1 MVIGAFAAAPR
12 SERAGAGIELGMQ
25 TGKQVLGQMKDNWDS
40 DRDLTDIKWKC
51 IDINWKHVGASAAI
65 GTVAP
70 GMLSTGKTVVQSAK
84 AIRTLSGQAANT
96 ANRAAKLARARPPM
110 PIPSRRPWPP
120 RPPGRRASRSSNA
133 R

>member
-1 MVIGAFAAAPR
+1 
-12 SERAGAGIELGMQ
+12 GIELGMQ

-84 AIRTLSGQAANT
+84 AIRTLSGQAARVAT
-96 ANRAAKLARARPPM
+96 AFLMVSAWAALRAASLAARWAVLAACPERVL
-110 PIPSRRPWPP
+110 I
-120 RPPGRRASRSSNA
+120 A
-133 R
+133 